1 MTFDYSIDYHVSSRL
16 EFNLAHRYQCL
27 MNKNYQEP
35 DNLDYAFIFNIIIL
49 VYNVIEFI
57 LSILRAYLMA
67 VNFHSEYIIMHLKIP
82 TTMAIYFNFTS
93 SSLNNSLFKPSDL
106 V

>member
-1 MTFDYSIDYHVSSRL
+1 MTFDYSIDYHFSSRL
-16 EFNLAHRYQCL
+16 EFNLAHRYRCL

-57 LSILRAYLMA
+57 LSILSAFLMA
-67 VNFHSEYIIMHLKIP
+67 VHFQVNNAFKNTNNDGNLFQFYQLIINKFI
-82 TTMAIYFNFTS
+82 
-93 SSLNNSLFKPSDL
+93 